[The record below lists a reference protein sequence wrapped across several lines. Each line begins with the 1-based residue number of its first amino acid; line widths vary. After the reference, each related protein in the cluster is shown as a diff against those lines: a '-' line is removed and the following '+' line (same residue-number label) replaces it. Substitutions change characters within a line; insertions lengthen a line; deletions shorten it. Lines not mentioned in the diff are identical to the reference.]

1 MIDMGLLMAF
11 KDGRA
16 VDLTPKEYELLK
28 FLATE
33 PGQVFSREVLM
44 ERVWNYNNFV
54 GEDRAVDVAIR
65 RLREKIEDDPANP
78 EFVITR
84 RGLGYLF
91 REE

>member
-1 MIDMGLLMAF
+1 
-11 KDGRA
+11 
-16 VDLTPKEYELLK
+16 
-28 FLATE
+28 
-33 PGQVFSREVLM
+33 
-44 ERVWNYNNFV
+44 V